1 MPFTNCE
8 LKVRESLELG
18 DIAKGQLLVRD
29 FLFQHPGDVA
39 AQRLLEE
46 LQAAFRAL
54 PEAEQWARC
63 QASAMG
69 PKELVVEISGRCNLK
84 CPMCIG
90 VSGADVSNLIHTPF
104 NVPAAEISR
113 FIDGCGESL
122 EKVYLSGIS
131 EPMLAASFRD
141 VCSYIHA
148 AGKSCGFLTNGTL
161 LNDDNC
167 NFLASLDK
175 FSVGISFDGAT
186 PETFERIRYGA
197 SFQRVVDNIRNL
209 TKAFG
214 HKNRSS
220 CFVGFNFCSM
230 SSNIDELTAVVELA
244 ASLGVDNVHAHHL
257 VPQSVDMVEE
267 SLFFH
272 QQRSDDAMLEAET
285 RAKALGLSFSCPTPF
300 GDAGQGNFSAAW
312 KRCDHPWR
320 VLQIQRFKVA
330 TCCTYVLAENERAGE
345 LENYSQIYPNVGSTA
360 LWNIDELRQL
370 RRSLLS
376 GTPSRH
382 CRECINYPYDRVIT
396 PKKLLACD
404 NRRESPVA
412 KRFMALAHAKG
423 LI

>member
-8 LKVRESLELG
+8 LKVREALGHG
-18 DIAKGQLLVRD
+18 DIAAGQLLVRE
-29 FLFQHPGDVA
+29 FLFQHPGDA
-39 AQRLLEE
+39 AAERVLEE

-54 PEAEQWARC
+54 PEAEQIATC
-63 QASAMG
+63 TASALG
-69 PKELVVEISGRCNLK
+69 PRELVVEISGRCNLK

-104 NVPAAEISR
+104 KAPAVEIER
-113 FIDGCGESL
+113 FIDGCGGNL
-122 EKVYLSGIS
+122 QKVYLSGIS
-131 EPMLAASFRD
+131 EPMLAASFRE
-141 VCSYIHA
+141 VCSYIHSK
-148 AGKSCGFLTNGTL
+148 GKACGFITNGTL
-161 LNDDNC
+161 LNDDSC
-167 NFLASLDK
+167 AFIASLDN

-186 PETFERIRYGA
+186 PETFERIRHGA
-197 SFQRVVDNIRNL
+197 SFPRVVDNIRNL

-214 HKNRSS
+214 NKNRTS

-230 SSNIDELTAVVELA
+230 SSNIDELPAVVELA
-244 ASLGVDNVHAHHL
+244 ASLGVDNVHAHHV

-272 QQRSDDAMLEAET
+272 QQRSDDVMLAAET
-285 RAKALGLSFSCPTPF
+285 RAKALGLSFSRPEPF
-300 GDAGQGNFSAAW
+300 RAGGQARFSDAW

-345 LENYSQIYPNVGSTA
+345 MENYEQIYPNIASAA
-360 LWNIDELRQL
+360 LWNSDSLRQL
-370 RRSLLS
+370 RRSLFS

-382 CRECINYPYDRVIT
+382 CRECMNYPYDRVVT
-396 PKKLLACD
+396 PKKLLPCD

-412 KRFMALAHAKG
+412 ERFMALAQAKG